1 MKSTRYIATA
11 LALAAAI
18 AAADEKLTYSPR
30 QVLKQPI
37 RPITEPKIVSASD
50 ADIQDNELVIGLQLD
65 GQARAWSINQLTG
78 PRREIINDEMAGTA
92 IAATW

>member
-18 AAADEKLTYSPR
+18 AAAGENQTYNPR

-78 PRREIINDEMAGTA
+78 PRREIINDELAGTA